1 MPSHHRNGLRAVA
14 LAAAVLFVASGCTEG
29 AAVASNTAGATVR
42 PAATVRPTP
51 SPTRPASPSPS
62 PKPSASPEEVAA
74 RAVDSLKIGKP
85 YALVF
90 NAANPALSANFS
102 FQVGSVTVT
111 ETMSG
116 LEIRQRGQTVG
127 LVYVL
132 EIVGIPMNNA
142 AFEGGARGAAANTG
156 GKLTYA
162 KVLGK
167 KVAYIAARQ
176 ASFAMY
182 LHGATIVMVGAQTL
196 GLTKTLL
203 ASVIKSNR

>member
-1 MPSHHRNGLRAVA
+1 MPSHHRNGRLAT
-14 LAAAVLFVASGCTEG
+14 LAAAVLFVAAGCSGG
-29 AAVASNTAGATVR
+29 AAVASSPAASATFR
-42 PAATVRPTP
+42 AQATVRPTP
-51 SPTRPASPSPS
+51 SPTPRPSAS
-62 PKPSASPEEVAA
+62 PKPSATPAPVA
-74 RAVDSLKIGKP
+74 RAVDKLKIGSP
-85 YALVF
+85 YTLVF
-90 NAANPALSANFS
+90 NPANPALSANFS

-132 EIVGIPMNNA
+132 EITGVPMNNA

-167 KVAYIAARQ
+167 KVAYIAAKQ

-182 LHGATIVMVGAQTL
+182 LHGDVIVMVGAQTL
-196 GLTKTLL
+196 STTKTLF
-203 ASVIKSNR
+203 ASVIKANR